1 MINLSFTQFL
11 NFAVKSGASRIS
23 VVRNIKNADD
33 YHPGR
38 DYWKEFRDAVRKMHS
53 NNLPAESLDNLLKT
67 VSDRKKDN
75 YRKVINKYKSFIK
88 GKDIEWFD
96 PPKASYNVGD
106 LKINVNHE
114 LGLYIN
120 GIPYIIKL
128 LISKDASEYALQK
141 NLKTTLA
148 LSNIATEYL
157 ELPKGCRRAV
167 LDVQRNKLHD
177 SDHPSR
183 EEVILLNNEM
193 LFFQNVYN
201 DL

>member
-1 MINLSFTQFL
+1 MITVSFTQFL

-23 VVRNIKNADD
+23 VVKNIKNADD
-33 YHPGR
+33 YHPGK
-38 DYWKEFRDAVRKMHS
+38 DYWKEFRDSVRKIHLT
-53 NNLPAESLDNLLKT
+53 NQPIDSLDNLLAT
-67 VSDRKKDN
+67 VSERKKDN
-75 YRKVINKYKSFIK
+75 YRKAINKYKSFFK
-88 GKDIEWFD
+88 GKDLEWFD

-157 ELPKGCRRAV
+157 DLPDNCRRAV
-167 LDVQRNKLHD
+167 LDVQRNKLHL
-177 SDHPSR
+177 SNHPSR
-183 EEVILLNNEM
+183 EEIILLNNEM
-193 LFFQNVYN
+193 IFFQNVYN